1 METSVLYRCAGDII
15 YNDQEPVP
23 GHISDVQLKMYS
35 ETSNFLQYLKPL
47 TPQNPYFFGQ
57 IRSLCKYNVCRQ
69 NRKEIIL
76 LGLLIMLC
84 GCNRNCPLACGVCP
98 YIL

>member
-1 METSVLYRCAGDII
+1 MDASGLYRCAGDII

-23 GHISDVQLKMYS
+23 GHISDVQLKMYL

-57 IRSLCKYNVCRQ
+57 IRSLCKLEDVFNV
-69 NRKEIIL
+69 L
-76 LGLLIMLC
+76 
-84 GCNRNCPLACGVCP
+84 
-98 YIL
+98 

>member
-1 METSVLYRCAGDII
+1 MPRCSVYWLWKVSHSDASGLYRCAGDII

-57 IRSLCKYNVCRQ
+57 IPCIYMVTNIQ
-69 NRKEIIL
+69 
-76 LGLLIMLC
+76 
-84 GCNRNCPLACGVCP
+84 
-98 YIL
+98 